1 MLLRN
6 GSEASPFLSNKGEVL
21 KRNELLGYHSVTGE
35 GFFAS
40 KRYFDLTSTHTYLSI
55 HLHRPKVLKLHI
67 LIMIFWIIDLVML
80 DATGMTSS

>member
-21 KRNELLGYHSVTGE
+21 KRNELLGYHSETGE

-55 HLHRPKVLKLHI
+55 HLHRPKVLKLAY
-67 LIMIFWIIDLVML
+67 LNYDFFDN
-80 DATGMTSS
+80 